1 MLVTRGLV
9 FAASLI
15 LIPAAGVALA
25 QTIATSF
32 NDLPALIKPG
42 DTVFVTDV
50 KGRSLTGR
58 IGELMP
64 TSLELTARRRAP
76 DGTEPF
82 VTVARFSEPD
92 VRQIRVQRPDS
103 VVNGTLI
110 VGLGVAL
117 GIAALPAAAIF
128 CNPNYEDGMPLSTCL
143 SFLGIVGGIGA
154 GTGVAIDAARVE
166 RRMVYYQASVRF

>member
-15 LIPAAGVALA
+15 LIPAEGVAVA

-50 KGRSLTGR
+50 KGRSSTGR

-82 VTVARFSEPD
+82 VTVARLSEPD
-92 VRQIRVQRPDS
+92 VRQIRVERRDS

-110 VGLGVAL
+110 GLGVAL
-117 GIAALPAAAIF
+117 GIAALPPQGSTAI
-128 CNPNYEDGMPLSTCL
+128 PTTK
-143 SFLGIVGGIGA
+143 A
-154 GTGVAIDAARVE
+154 GCRSAR
-166 RRMVYYQASVRF
+166 A